1 MIGAMDPLAQHDL
14 ELARGASP
22 AEKLAQAL
30 ELMET
35 GIRLKRAALKNQR
48 PDDCDDKIEKALAQ
62 WLASDG

>member
-1 MIGAMDPLAQHDL
+1 MDSLAQHDL
-14 ELARGASP
+14 ELARQTSP

-35 GIRLKRAALKNQR
+35 GIRLKRAALRNER
-48 PDDCDDKIEKALAQ
+48 PHDSDDEIEKAMAQ

>member
-1 MIGAMDPLAQHDL
+1 MDSLGQHDL
-14 ELARGASP
+14 ELARQTSP

-30 ELMET
+30 ELMAT

-48 PDDCDDKIEKALAQ
+48 PHDSNDEIERALTQ